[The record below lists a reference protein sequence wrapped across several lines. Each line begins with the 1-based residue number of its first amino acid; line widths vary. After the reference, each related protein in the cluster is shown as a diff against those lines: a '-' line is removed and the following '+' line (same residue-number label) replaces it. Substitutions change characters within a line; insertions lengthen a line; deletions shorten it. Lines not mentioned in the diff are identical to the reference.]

1 MDSNIITITNIDQ
14 YTVEIMNG
22 TLIATRKTHFLTEEE
37 LFKKDLVDNSL
48 LECKIN
54 NEVVNVRLKY
64 ASLLKYILLTMPTET
79 ILEHTRLNMVRGEKK
94 VKGYR
99 YNEDL
104 GLSIQGVDGPKTLK
118 EVFNMARVKGLS
130 LLLKIKLNTGNI
142 VHVRA

>member
-64 ASLLKYILLTMPTET
+64 ASLLKYILLPMPTET